1 MHLMEVPGGLEVS
14 NTGVQADYIDLS
26 VLACQIPVSL
36 NQATDTYYTPLVE
49 VNQAHIAWSFQ
60 TEQTGI
66 MSE

>member
-26 VLACQIPVSL
+26 VLACQLPVSL
-36 NQATDTYYTPLVE
+36 NQATDTRYTPLVE
-49 VNQAHIAWSFQ
+49 VNQAYIAWSFQ

>member
-36 NQATDTYYTPLVE
+36 NQATDTSYTSCRSESSTYCLVILDRTDWDH
-49 VNQAHIAWSFQ
+49 V
-60 TEQTGI
+60 
-66 MSE
+66 

>member
-26 VLACQIPVSL
+26 GLACQLPVSL
-36 NQATDTYYTPLVE
+36 NQATDTRYTPLVE
-49 VNQAHIAWSFQ
+49 VNQAYIAWSFQ